1 MEKMICMVRRIKP
14 SGISIMSISI
24 SFLINVTGPWA
35 IQPLQPHY
43 FGLDKNSTNTERIGN
58 RWANTISKHV
68 SQTNLSLLEPNQ
80 CPAENG
86 ESARPMVTCSVS
98 SLQNSTLLT
107 YTFSIFSH
115 QYLTLVIYTL
125 ASAFI
130 SLPHIFPRTTHTNHL
145 NLVNTHAR
153 ALTRT

>member
-1 MEKMICMVRRIKP
+1 MAKMIWMVRRIKP

-24 SFLINVTGPWA
+24 SFLINLTGPWA

-43 FGLDKNSTNTERIGN
+43 LGLDKNSASTEHIGN

-68 SQTNLSLLEPNQ
+68 SQRNLSLLEPNQ

-98 SLQNSTLLT
+98 SLEHSTLPI
-107 YTFSIFSH
+107 YTFSTFSH
-115 QYLTLVIYTL
+115 RYLTLARSSSALSRPHSFPCPIYFT
-125 ASAFI
+125 AQ
-130 SLPHIFPRTTHTNHL
+130 HTQIL
-145 NLVNTHAR
+145 
-153 ALTRT
+153 